1 MDMSKLFEPDK
12 LYDFWPSGYATP
24 FQNSQSTI
32 RFIIYAT
39 FVAFVITRD
48 MRYILIGAAAAAFVM
63 SQYTSLFSEVYE
75 DESPNTPTKQ
85 AQQVFDENPL
95 ISDNA
100 FTNRFNPVPKNDLQT
115 HLEARFPGMLVPNC
129 REDPSKCDPDAR
141 GLGRLRP

>member
-1 MDMSKLFEPDK
+1 MSKLFEPDK
-12 LYDFWPSGYATP
+12 LYDFWPSGYDTP
-24 FQNSQSTI
+24 VQNSQSTI
-32 RFIIYAT
+32 RFIVYAT
-39 FVAFVITRD
+39 LVAFVITRD

-75 DESPNTPTKQ
+75 DESPSPPPKQ

-115 HLEARFPGMLVPNC
+115 HLESRFPGMLVPNC

-141 GLGRLRP
+141 GLGRLRS

>member
-1 MDMSKLFEPDK
+1 MDMSKLFETDK
-12 LYDFWPSGYATP
+12 LYDFWPSGYATQE
-24 FQNSQSTI
+24 QNTQSTV
-32 RFIIYAT
+32 RFILYAT
-39 FVAFVITRD
+39 VVAFLITRD
-48 MRYILIGAAAAAFVM
+48 VKYILIGAAAAAFVM

-75 DESPNTPTKQ
+75 DESPPPKQ

-100 FTNRFNPVPKNDLQT
+100 FTNRFNPVPTNDLKT
-115 HLEARFPGMLVPNC
+115 HLESRFSGMMGPNC